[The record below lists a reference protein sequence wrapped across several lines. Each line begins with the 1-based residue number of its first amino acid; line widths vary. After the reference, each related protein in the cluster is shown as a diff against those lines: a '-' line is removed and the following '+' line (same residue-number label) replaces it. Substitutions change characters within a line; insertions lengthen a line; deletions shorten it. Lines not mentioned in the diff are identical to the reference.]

1 MELLNA
7 VLIVT
12 KCENAEQLKNL
23 SAERKK
29 KLADS
34 LEERVPSGLASIEEW
49 NELLMIFMNA
59 PPEKENKIAK
69 KKLLSYLRGEIH
81 KESLVTAGKING
93 GNLRKSN
100 RKRAKKLGLQ
110 HRHNTK

>member
-1 MELLNA
+1 MELLGA

-23 SAERKK
+23 STERKQ

-49 NELLMIFMNA
+49 NELLMLFMDA
-59 PPEKENKIAK
+59 PPETENKTAK
-69 KKLLSYLRGEIH
+69 RKLLSYLRNDVH
-81 KESLVTAGKING
+81 KEESTTTE
-93 GNLRKSN
+93 
-100 RKRAKKLGLQ
+100 KKKWWQ
-110 HRHNTK
+110 FKNKQ

>member
-23 SAERKK
+23 STERKR
-29 KLADS
+29 KLANS

-49 NELLMIFMNA
+49 NELLM
-59 PPEKENKIAK
+59 
-69 KKLLSYLRGEIH
+69 ST
-81 KESLVTAGKING
+81 SGK
-93 GNLRKSN
+93 RK
-100 RKRAKKLGLQ
+100 
-110 HRHNTK
+110 

>member
-12 KCENAEQLKNL
+12 KCEDAEQLKKL
-23 SAERKK
+23 STDRKR

-49 NELLMIFMNA
+49 NELLMLFMDA
-59 PPEKENKIAK
+59 PPETENKTAK
-69 KKLLSYLRGEIH
+69 RKLLSYLRNDVH
-81 KESLVTAGKING
+81 KEESTTTE
-93 GNLRKSN
+93 
-100 RKRAKKLGLQ
+100 KKKWWQ
-110 HRHNTK
+110 FKNKQ

>member
-12 KCENAEQLKNL
+12 KCENTEQLKNL
-23 SAERKK
+23 STERKR

-49 NELLMIFMNA
+49 NELLTIFMDV
-59 PPEKENKIAK
+59 PPEKENKSAK
-69 KKLLSYLRGEIH
+69 KKLLSYLRGEVHRENSVIT
-81 KESLVTAGKING
+81 EN
-93 GNLRKSN
+93 
-100 RKRAKKLGLQ
+100 KKWWQ
-110 HRHNTK
+110 FKK

>member
-7 VLIVT
+7 VLVVT

-23 SAERKK
+23 STERKQ

-49 NELLMIFMNA
+49 NELLMLFMDA
-59 PPEKENKIAK
+59 PPETENKTAK
-69 KKLLSYLRGEIH
+69 RKLLSYLRNDVH
-81 KESLVTAGKING
+81 KEESTTTE
-93 GNLRKSN
+93 
-100 RKRAKKLGLQ
+100 KKKWWQ
-110 HRHNTK
+110 FKNKQ

>member
-1 MELLNA
+1 MELLGA

-23 SAERKK
+23 STERKQ

-49 NELLMIFMNA
+49 DELLMLFMDA
-59 PPEKENKIAK
+59 PPETENKTAK
-69 KKLLSYLRGEIH
+69 RKLLSYLRNDVH
-81 KESLVTAGKING
+81 KEESTTTE
-93 GNLRKSN
+93 
-100 RKRAKKLGLQ
+100 KKKWWQ
-110 HRHNTK
+110 FKNKQ